1 MPPTSQNTGD
11 SLRHIRNFCIIAHID
26 HGKSTLADR
35 FLEITAQ
42 VEKRKMHSQ
51 FLDMMDL
58 EQEKGITI
66 KMQPVQMA
74 YRYHGEHYTLN
85 LIDTPGHID
94 FNYEVSRSLAA
105 VEGALLLV
113 DATKG
118 IQAQTI
124 SNLYLA
130 MSEDLV
136 IIPVINKIDLPNAQT
151 AMVRTQI
158 ATLLG
163 VGEDEIMEVS
173 AKDGT
178 NVEAVL
184 QRIIERIPAPQV
196 DETITA
202 PRALIFDSK
211 FDAFKG
217 VIAYVRVYNGT
228 FSRDNP
234 MVFMRS
240 GLKSD
245 ILEVGFFSPEL
256 REKKELAAGEIG
268 YVATGLKQIE
278 GVKIGD
284 TLTDFRDQILP
295 DQVLAGYKEPQP
307 MVFAN
312 IFPQSEGEER
322 QSSDF
327 NVLKDALAKLTLN
340 DSSIFVEQTSSEALG
355 RGFRCGFLGMLHL
368 DIVVER
374 LKREYQLEIVVT
386 SPSVLYKILDRR
398 TNTEELVYS
407 PFEYDPNIAAYIQE
421 PYVRLEIVT
430 PKAYLGFVMKVLDG
444 IRGIYQN
451 TSYLDEDTLVIVYE
465 APLADIITDFYDK
478 LKSASSGYASLSYD
492 IIDWRT
498 SDLVRLDI
506 LIAGELFES
515 FSQIVPQQKA
525 AARGR
530 ATLLKLK
537 EFLPRQWFQVTLQ
550 AAVGGKVVAREDI
563 GALRKDVTG
572 YLYGGDYSRKRKLL
586 EKQKK
591 GKKKMK
597 SLGRV
602 HIPSSVFLDILKK

>member
-451 TSYLDEDTLVIVYE
+451 TNYLDEDTLVIVYE

>member
-184 QRIIERIPAPQV
+184 QRVIERIPAPQV

>member
-1 MPPTSQNTGD
+1 
-11 SLRHIRNFCIIAHID
+11 
-26 HGKSTLADR
+26 
-35 FLEITAQ
+35 
-42 VEKRKMHSQ
+42 MHSQ

>member
-130 MSEDLV
+130 MNEDLV

-184 QRIIERIPAPQV
+184 QRVIERIPAPQV

-407 PFEYDPNIAAYIQE
+407 PFEYDPNIAVYIQE

-430 PKAYLGFVMKVLDG
+430 PKTYLGFVMKVLDS

>member
-228 FSRDNP
+228 FSRGNP

-398 TNTEELVYS
+398 TNTEELIYS

>member
-398 TNTEELVYS
+398 TNTEELIYS

-537 EFLPRQWFQVTLQ
+537 EFLPRQWFQITLQ

>member
-407 PFEYDPNIAAYIQE
+407 PFEYDPNIAVYIQE

-430 PKAYLGFVMKVLDG
+430 PKTYLGFVMKVLDS

>member
-1 MPPTSQNTGD
+1 
-11 SLRHIRNFCIIAHID
+11 
-26 HGKSTLADR
+26 
-35 FLEITAQ
+35 
-42 VEKRKMHSQ
+42 
-51 FLDMMDL
+51 
-58 EQEKGITI
+58 
-66 KMQPVQMA
+66 
-74 YRYHGEHYTLN
+74 
-85 LIDTPGHID
+85 
-94 FNYEVSRSLAA
+94 
-105 VEGALLLV
+105 
-113 DATKG
+113 
-118 IQAQTI
+118 
-124 SNLYLA
+124 
-130 MSEDLV
+130 
-136 IIPVINKIDLPNAQT
+136 
-151 AMVRTQI
+151 MVRAQI

-407 PFEYDPNIAAYIQE
+407 PFEYDPNIAVYIQE

-430 PKAYLGFVMKVLDG
+430 PKTYLGFVMKVLDS

>member
-130 MSEDLV
+130 MNEDLV

-184 QRIIERIPAPQV
+184 QRVIERIPAPQV

-398 TNTEELVYS
+398 TNTEELIYS

-537 EFLPRQWFQVTLQ
+537 EFLPRQWFQITLQ

>member
-130 MSEDLV
+130 MNEDLV

>member
-184 QRIIERIPAPQV
+184 QRVIERIPAPQV

-537 EFLPRQWFQVTLQ
+537 EFLPRQWFQITLQ

>member
-1 MPPTSQNTGD
+1 
-11 SLRHIRNFCIIAHID
+11 
-26 HGKSTLADR
+26 
-35 FLEITAQ
+35 
-42 VEKRKMHSQ
+42 
-51 FLDMMDL
+51 
-58 EQEKGITI
+58 
-66 KMQPVQMA
+66 
-74 YRYHGEHYTLN
+74 
-85 LIDTPGHID
+85 
-94 FNYEVSRSLAA
+94 
-105 VEGALLLV
+105 
-113 DATKG
+113 
-118 IQAQTI
+118 
-124 SNLYLA
+124 
-130 MSEDLV
+130 
-136 IIPVINKIDLPNAQT
+136 
-151 AMVRTQI
+151 
-158 ATLLG
+158 
-163 VGEDEIMEVS
+163 
-173 AKDGT
+173 
-178 NVEAVL
+178 
-184 QRIIERIPAPQV
+184 
-196 DETITA
+196 
-202 PRALIFDSK
+202 
-211 FDAFKG
+211 
-217 VIAYVRVYNGT
+217 
-228 FSRDNP
+228 
-234 MVFMRS
+234 
-240 GLKSD
+240 
-245 ILEVGFFSPEL
+245 
-256 REKKELAAGEIG
+256 
-268 YVATGLKQIE
+268 
-278 GVKIGD
+278 
-284 TLTDFRDQILP
+284 
-295 DQVLAGYKEPQP
+295 

-340 DSSIFVEQTSSEALG
+340 DSSIFVEQISSEALG

-407 PFEYDPNIAAYIQE
+407 PFEYDPNIAAHIQE

>member
-1 MPPTSQNTGD
+1 
-11 SLRHIRNFCIIAHID
+11 
-26 HGKSTLADR
+26 
-35 FLEITAQ
+35 
-42 VEKRKMHSQ
+42 MHSQ

-451 TSYLDEDTLVIVYE
+451 TNYLDEDTLVIVYE

>member
-130 MSEDLV
+130 MNEDLV

-398 TNTEELVYS
+398 TNTEELIYS

-537 EFLPRQWFQVTLQ
+537 EFLPRQWFQITLQ

>member
-465 APLADIITDFYDK
+465 TPLADIITDFYDK

>member
-130 MSEDLV
+130 MNEDLV

-184 QRIIERIPAPQV
+184 QRVIERIPAPQV

-398 TNTEELVYS
+398 TNTEELIYS

-430 PKAYLGFVMKVLDG
+430 PKTYLGFVMKVLDS

-537 EFLPRQWFQVTLQ
+537 EFLPRQWFQITLQ

>member
-537 EFLPRQWFQVTLQ
+537 EFCRGNGFRSRCRQQL
-550 AAVGGKVVAREDI
+550 AERLLRGKILARC
-563 GALRKDVTG
+563 AR
-572 YLYGGDYSRKRKLL
+572 
-586 EKQKK
+586 
-591 GKKKMK
+591 M
-597 SLGRV
+597 
-602 HIPSSVFLDILKK
+602 

>member
-136 IIPVINKIDLPNAQT
+136 IIPVVNKIDLPNAQT

-398 TNTEELVYS
+398 TNTEELIYS

-537 EFLPRQWFQVTLQ
+537 EFLPRQWFQITLQ